1 MVLGIIAE
9 YNPFHNGHL
18 YHILKSKSISK
29 DDYVVAI
36 ISGNFSQRG
45 EPSLIDKWVKAEMAL
60 SCGVDL
66 VIELPT
72 IYSIS
77 SAENFAD
84 GAIKILNSLKIIDHL
99 SFGAECAEL
108 NKLNIIANVLY
119 KEPKYYKTLLANNL
133 KKGISFPKARAS
145 AVGSYL
151 NNPSFSNILSEPNN
165 ILAIE
170 YLKALKK
177 HKSNIEPILIERK
190 NSGHLNPD
198 YTGTFTSSSSIRN
211 MIKNG
216 HFSKLK
222 DGLTP
227 SSYTILKEEISNGN
241 FVTDLAEFEKIILYN
256 LRLMP
261 AYKIK
266 NLPDVSEGLENS
278 IKKAAFSCNTL
289 EEFMNI
295 VCTKRYTKT
304 RINRILLYSLL
315 GITKKDMLISKR
327 ISPYIRVLG
336 FSENGKSLLSKL
348 NNSGLNVITSV
359 KKFLDTNN
367 NKNLENLI
375 NEDILATN
383 VYTLAL
389 KGTFPGNL
397 DLSKR
402 IVTK

>member
-1 MVLGIIAE
+1 
-9 YNPFHNGHL
+9 
-18 YHILKSKSISK
+18 
-29 DDYVVAI
+29 
-36 ISGNFSQRG
+36 
-45 EPSLIDKWVKAEMAL
+45 
-60 SCGVDL
+60 
-66 VIELPT
+66 
-72 IYSIS
+72 
-77 SAENFAD
+77 
-84 GAIKILNSLKIIDHL
+84 
-99 SFGAECAEL
+99 
-108 NKLNIIANVLY
+108 
-119 KEPKYYKTLLANNL
+119 
-133 KKGISFPKARAS
+133 
-145 AVGSYL
+145 
-151 NNPSFSNILSEPNN
+151 
-165 ILAIE
+165 
-170 YLKALKK
+170 
-177 HKSNIEPILIERK
+177 
-190 NSGHLNPD
+190 
-198 YTGTFTSSSSIRN
+198 
-211 MIKNG
+211 
-216 HFSKLK
+216 
-222 DGLTP
+222 
-227 SSYTILKEEISNGN
+227 
-241 FVTDLAEFEKIILYN
+241 
-256 LRLMP
+256 MP

-266 NLPDVSEGLENS
+266 NLPDVSEGLENN